1 MTSDEVED
9 VIRGAYAWFNRA
21 ERDASGDRE
30 LALLDFWH
38 TDGVYVNSAD
48 DPDPGI
54 HNGIDA
60 VRGQIG
66 RWVETYPNLR
76 VEPLEIRTNG
86 NVAYVWVR
94 FSGHGAG
101 SGLPIEME
109 IAHVV
114 TIEDGKTRR
123 LEEYTT
129 RDAGLAAAGLPS

>member
-1 MTSDEVED
+1 M
-9 VIRGAYAWFNRA
+9 IRGAYRRFN
-21 ERDASGDRE
+21 EDASDPPGERE
-30 LALLDFWH
+30 LASLDFWH
-38 TDGVYVNSAD
+38 ADGVYVNSAD

-86 NVAYVWVR
+86 NVAFVWVR

-123 LEEYTT
+123 IEEYSS